1 MKRSKLYYLTH
12 PSVTLPA
19 LWAKFSDRY
28 AIEQQWKNVMGYP
41 LDLENPKTFNEKL
54 QWLKL
59 YDHNPLYTTL
69 VDKYK
74 VKEWVAQ
81 KIGPQYVIPTL
92 GVYKSINEIDF
103 DKLPD
108 RFVLKCNHDSGS
120 FCICKD
126 KRTFDKQSALKKLDS
141 ALKKNF
147 FYHSREW
154 AYKNVKPLIIAEPY
168 LEDEVS
174 HDLPDFKFFS
184 FNGLVKFMFVVCD
197 RNKTEK
203 ETTFD
208 YYDIDFNHINVKK
221 NTNPNSE
228 TPIEKPQC
236 YDEMIRLASILSEG
250 FPHVRVDFYQVN
262 GKVYFGEMT
271 FYNHAGMAIF
281 EPMDFD
287 YLLGRYLV
295 LPPKRRFRIRPLRFR
310 KIKRIIR
317 KLKYG
322 DKTTHLLS
330 LIDEGLKIGHD
341 VHLIEMPNFGSE
353 PYLISIGN
361 NTTISFDVAFVTHD
375 AGAAVIGRMPNEDRQ
390 TGIFGPIKIGNNCF
404 VGCRTTILANVHIG
418 DNVIIGAGSVVNRDI
433 PSNSI
438 AAGVPC
444 KVICTIDEYKKK
456 HKDDFIYCNLWPYEK
471 KKAYLRAYFAD
482 ELNVE

>member
-120 FCICKD
+120 VCICKD

-168 LEDEVS
+168 FEDEIS

-184 FNGLVKFMFVVCD
+184 YNGLVKYMFVACD
-197 RNKTEK
+197 RNNSETETK
-203 ETTFD
+203 FD
-208 YYDIDFNHINVKK
+208 FYDLDFNHLDVK
-221 NTNPNSE
+221 NIHPNAD
-228 TPIEKPQC
+228 THMEKPQC
-236 YDEMIRLASILSEG
+236 YEEMIRLASILSEG
-250 FPHVRVDFYQVN
+250 IPHVRVDFYQVN

-271 FYNHAGMAIF
+271 LYHWAGMTKF

-322 DKTTHLLS
+322 DKTTHLLG

-418 DNVIIGAGSVVNRDI
+418 DNVIIGPGSVVNRDI